1 MGDRQS
7 NRRIGAAYVA
17 ALFMTLIVVLA
28 FLLKRYQIDLAVTY
42 AIIVIAP
49 LVIYLVLSGD
59 VSEIA
64 GPGGI
69 SAKFKADARAPV
81 ETSAEIEALEVV
93 AKSIMPGPLDRSR
106 QFRPGAPIALTLKL
120 QDPGAGYD
128 WFAVRDYVTAL
139 SDIDPDLTVIFVTT
153 DGVFRASTDGMAIKS
168 VIANDHLGQRL
179 EQALVSGDLSQ
190 LKTLVPVSEK
200 AVERAESNAAA
211 LKRMNETGVKSLVAI
226 DQTGRPVGVVRRD
239 RIVAKLVESLAGG

>member
-1 MGDRQS
+1 MADKAS
-7 NRRIGAAYVA
+7 DRRIGALAW
-17 ALFMTLIVVLA
+17 ALSFMVVIVVLA
-28 FLLKRYQIDLAVTY
+28 FLLKRYDIDLAVTY

-49 LVIYLVLSGD
+49 LFVYLVLSGD

-120 QDPGAGYD
+120 QDPVSNYD
-128 WFAVRDYVTAL
+128 WAAIRDYVTAL
-139 SDIDPDLTVIFVTT
+139 SDIDPDLTVIFVTA
-153 DGVFRASTDGMAIKS
+153 DGIFRASTDGMAIKS
-168 VIANDHLGQRL
+168 VIANDHLGHRL
-179 EQALVSGDLSQ
+179 EQAMTSGDVSQ

-211 LKRMNETGVKSLVAI
+211 LKRMNETGVKSLVAV

-239 RIVAKLVESLAGG
+239 RIVAKLVESLAAG